1 MRDKENLSMDR
12 RFLIVKKIRF
22 LICSILSSIYYPLI
36 LFRNISSKLFKRI
49 LATIRCKIILSVKNM
64 ASKITYVAVAVLV
77 IIIVGSI
84 GIWWFYSQGV
94 EHRLVIIHPHS
105 AALADSVIN
114 DFKDW
119 VQEAKGYS
127 IEVSQLTPG
136 GSGAVL
142 EQVFAWEG
150 IPAADIYWGGGS
162 YNFEEAANLHSWAP
176 TPTEASL
183 LEPYKT
189 VNDADIV
196 EIFNG
201 WAMKEYNEDED
212 TENPVFYAAALSGFG
227 FMWNTEYLSA
237 NGLATPSTY
246 EDLLDPQYK
255 GHIVMCN
262 PKTSGSTTSSVL
274 GVTQY
279 LAQQEDWSFAL
290 SYWANLT
297 GNIGLYVTSSED
309 VPVKVVSG
317 EYGIGINIDYYAYD
331 PLREGEP
338 VGFLHWPTTVSPDPA
353 AILKGATNMDEAKLF
368 MDYITSVRGQET
380 ISYYRLPIREDVT
393 TTSPVPNPFDSSQFP
408 TLVPNYD
415 VDLHN
420 DLYSRMRQLY
430 NDWLVVNRDTAMDAY
445 SLIKQCETE
454 GKTGMNYQNAVSAYT
469 SIPDNVNT
477 PQKLDEVEYKESSV
491 QQGWETWGATNFSD
505 AKDEANLE
513 LGS

>member
-1 MRDKENLSMDR
+1 
-12 RFLIVKKIRF
+12 
-22 LICSILSSIYYPLI
+22 
-36 LFRNISSKLFKRI
+36 
-49 LATIRCKIILSVKNM
+49 M

-176 TPTEASL
+176 TPTESSL

-196 EIFNG
+196 ETFNG

-246 EDLLDPQYK
+246 EDLLDPQYQGQNRPEAA
-255 GHIVMCN
+255 GHTAACQAEAGGNDQSLQEI
-262 PKTSGSTTSSVL
+262 PRLPPSRGRTLLQGPGQGPGPISGPEGLGRPRIRHSRRDGDRAEAGIPAESSPRGSTAER
-274 GVTQY
+274 GV
-279 LAQQEDWSFAL
+279 
-290 SYWANLT
+290 
-297 GNIGLYVTSSED
+297 
-309 VPVKVVSG
+309 
-317 EYGIGINIDYYAYD
+317 
-331 PLREGEP
+331 REGEP
-338 VGFLHWPTTVSPDPA
+338 Q
-353 AILKGATNMDEAKLF
+353 
-368 MDYITSVRGQET
+368 R
-380 ISYYRLPIREDVT
+380 
-393 TTSPVPNPFDSSQFP
+393 
-408 TLVPNYD
+408 
-415 VDLHN
+415 
-420 DLYSRMRQLY
+420 
-430 NDWLVVNRDTAMDAY
+430 
-445 SLIKQCETE
+445 
-454 GKTGMNYQNAVSAYT
+454 
-469 SIPDNVNT
+469 
-477 PQKLDEVEYKESSV
+477 
-491 QQGWETWGATNFSD
+491 
-505 AKDEANLE
+505 
-513 LGS
+513 